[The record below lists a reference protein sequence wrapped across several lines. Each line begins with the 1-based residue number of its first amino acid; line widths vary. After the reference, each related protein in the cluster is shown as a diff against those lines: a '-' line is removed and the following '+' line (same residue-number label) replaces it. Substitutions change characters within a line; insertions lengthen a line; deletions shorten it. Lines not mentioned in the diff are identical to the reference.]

1 MKFRTFFFVFIKI
14 TVFTQ
19 EKKDSVLDAISMNFI
34 ECIDPGL
41 FDIAFAGIL
50 SQKMETLKSHEYH

>member
-1 MKFRTFFFVFIKI
+1 MFIKI